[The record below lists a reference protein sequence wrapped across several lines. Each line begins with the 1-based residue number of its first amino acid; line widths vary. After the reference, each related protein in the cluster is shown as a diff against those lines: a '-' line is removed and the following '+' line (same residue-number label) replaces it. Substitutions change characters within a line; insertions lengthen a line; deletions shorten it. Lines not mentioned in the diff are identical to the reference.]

1 MVGYLEKMLPIW
13 VLDFSV
19 FMVSLIMAKYG
30 KQPKK
35 TGAKKSTAKKPNIT
49 TAPWVKKKKHDKG

>member
-1 MVGYLEKMLPIW
+1 VDGYSAQVLPNCR
-13 VLDFSV
+13 LDLSV
-19 FMVSLIMAKYG
+19 FMVSLTMAKYG